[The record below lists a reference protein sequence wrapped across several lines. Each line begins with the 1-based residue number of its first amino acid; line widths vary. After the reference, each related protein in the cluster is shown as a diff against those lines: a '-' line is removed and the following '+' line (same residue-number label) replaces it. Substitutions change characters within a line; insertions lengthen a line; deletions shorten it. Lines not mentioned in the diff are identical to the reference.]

1 MAEHDTFVSTLTTV
15 LYATSVGTV
24 SSSEFVAGPMM
35 STDNLIPMTI
45 EQAFTT
51 AVVPISTVEVVT
63 TVTVVTV
70 TVSSVET
77 SETSQSTSSPASPTS
92 TQRE

>member
-24 SSSEFVAGPMM
+24 SPSETIAGPAV
-35 STDNLIPMTI
+35 SADNVTPLG
-45 EQAFTT
+45 QAFT

-77 SETSQSTSSPASPTS
+77 SGTSESTPSPASPTP